1 MPTTVAAPDQRPSG
15 RPTMQVKMA
24 VNVAGCRKI
33 VLRPTL
39 ALMAALLLAQWLA
52 PPPLAPL
59 ATAYAANAAKKQKSA
74 TPATILKQIATLPAG
89 KDRDAAVD
97 ELLEFGEPAWAEV
110 KVALPSLA
118 AIEGGANVVVD
129 LLLGF
134 GPAALDEIVAWGPK
148 LADGPALR
156 LCRQVLRFPKDDRQ
170 AALLE
175 ALLPRNDEQI
185 LLLILPELVT
195 RDRPAAMARLVV
207 LIDDTR
213 PGVRNY
219 AIDTLVAKR
228 WEPAMTP
235 LVRRLGQERLS
246 ASPENLGLRSKIIH
260 AIAQIGA
267 DREAP
272 VPPLFEALE
281 LPDQREAVLEG
292 LQTVGAPAIKAAIY
306 LLQTAE
312 RSRIETALVVL
323 SHLRVA
329 AAPQL
334 VPVLVNTKDEMTR
347 TLIVD
352 MLAHL
357 AVPEVR
363 AEVLR
368 MVRERKFPDLE
379 QGLLLALTLYDDDVR
394 KLLLEMLVAPDMLV
408 RALAIKH
415 LWRLADPET
424 WPALRNVAARDAD
437 VGLRLQALH
446 AMVGLGD
453 PKAAD
458 YLRKLVTVNEL
469 DERLEVIRL
478 IGRVD
483 DMSAI
488 PVLAH
493 QLADPNDAVFR
504 AALASLKRLSF
515 HSGPR
520 REVEWLGWL
529 AAENARKP
537 EDFETVQP
545 RGHRFTVDGR
555 EMGWLEAGSPDDKT
569 IVVLAAGPLRD
580 ASHLVPTVWRLAK
593 SYHVVVP
600 LRGVSAHTAATLSEQ
615 VLAQELSKLQ
625 QELGKPQIALLADPS
640 ASHFALRYANEHPK
654 AIAAVL
660 LHGGLWPSQAAVRA
674 VPGQVAAAMQS
685 PWKEDMAWALEQ
697 KGLLV
702 PDLALRQL
710 SRAVYGTVLANPE
723 IARLLPQPS
732 YFYDGFSV
740 EAHDRAV
747 ADAGAWDPSKAM
759 VPMLILAGQKAP
771 WAEMSTA
778 AIQGLP
784 ASVRKQIKLVKLDAS
799 GAMPLAEQPDDA
811 VRAIEDFLK

>member
-1 MPTTVAAPDQRPSG
+1 MAGRVAAPMRPDG
-15 RPTMQVKMA
+15 RTGMHLNHTLLKWATFASLAGTVLA
-24 VNVAGCRKI
+24 VDG
-33 VLRPTL
+33 LLPGPLSL
-39 ALMAALLLAQWLA
+39 A
-52 PPPLAPL
+52 
-59 ATAYAANAAKKQKSA
+59 ATAYAKRQKGA
-74 TPATILKQIATLPAG
+74 TPASALKQISTSAPG

-97 ELLEFGEPAWAEV
+97 ELLEFGESAWPEV
-110 KVALPSLA
+110 KAALPNLA
-118 AIEGGANVVVD
+118 NIDGGADVVVD

-134 GPAALDEIVAWGPK
+134 GPLALDEILVWGPK

-170 AALLE
+170 TALLE

-195 RDRPAAMARLVV
+195 RDRPAAMPRLVA
-207 LIDDTR
+207 LIDDQR
-213 PGVRNY
+213 PGVRSY

-228 WEPAMTP
+228 WEPAMAP
-235 LVRRLGQERLS
+235 LVRRLGQERLQ
-246 ASPENLGLRSKIIH
+246 ASPENLGLRAKIIH

-267 DREAP
+267 DHDAP
-272 VPPLFEALE
+272 VAPLFEALE
-281 LPDQREAVLEG
+281 LPDQREAALEG

-312 RSRIETALVVL
+312 RSRIETALIVL
-323 SHLRVA
+323 SHLRLA
-329 AAPQL
+329 AAPEL
-334 VPVLVNTKDEMTR
+334 VPLLVNSKDETTR
-347 TLIVD
+347 GLVVD

-368 MVRERKFPDLE
+368 MVRERKFPELE
-379 QGLLLALTLYDDDVR
+379 QGLLLALTLYDEDVR
-394 KLLLEMLVAPDMLV
+394 KLLLEMVADKDTSV
-408 RALAIKH
+408 RKLALKH

-424 WPALRNVAARDAD
+424 WPALRNVAARDPD

-453 PKAAD
+453 PKALD
-458 YLRKLVTVNEL
+458 YLRKLITVNEL

-483 DMSAI
+483 DVSAV
-488 PVLAH
+488 PVLAR

-504 AALASLKRLSF
+504 AALASLRRLTF

-520 REVEWLGWL
+520 RETEWLAWL
-529 AAENARKP
+529 AADADRKP
-537 EDFETVQP
+537 EDFEKVQP
-545 RGHRFTVDGR
+545 SGHRFSVDGR

-580 ASHLVPTVWRLAK
+580 ASHLVPQVWRLAK

-600 LRGVSAHTAATLSEQ
+600 LRGISAHTAATLSEQ
-615 VLAQELSKLQ
+615 VLAQELTKLQ
-625 QELGKPQIALLADPS
+625 QELGKAQIALLADPT

-660 LHGGLWPSQAAVRA
+660 LHGGFWPTQAAVRA
-674 VPGQVAAAMQS
+674 LPGQVSAAMQA

-710 SRAVYGTVLANPE
+710 SRAMYGTLLANPE
-723 IARLLPQPS
+723 IARNLPQPS

-740 EAHDRAV
+740 EAHDRAI
-747 ADAGAWDPSKAM
+747 ADAATWNLGGAQI
-759 VPMLILAGQKAP
+759 PMLVLAGQKAP
-771 WAEMSTA
+771 WAESSAA
-778 AIQGLP
+778 AIQALTGN
-784 ASVRKQIKLVKLDAS
+784 VRKQMKLVKLEAS
-799 GAMPLAEQPDDA
+799 GAMPLAEQPDET